1 MGCILFKSLHAIETE
16 IYPGEDLITS
26 EYLPVKIKT
35 ETLLKTFP
43 CESLLYFFYLL
54 TIVNMKI

>member
-1 MGCILFKSLHAIETE
+1 MGYVLFKSLHAIEIE

-43 CESLLYFFYLL
+43 CESLLYFFLFINHY
-54 TIVNMKI
+54 